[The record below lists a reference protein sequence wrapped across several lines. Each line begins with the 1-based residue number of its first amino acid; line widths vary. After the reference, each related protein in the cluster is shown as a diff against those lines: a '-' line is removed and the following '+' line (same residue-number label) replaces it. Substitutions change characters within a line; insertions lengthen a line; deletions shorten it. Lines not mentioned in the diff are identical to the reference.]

1 MVAKYGE
8 VMFCDA
14 GKKVLQVSP
23 YASAR
28 NNAEK
33 RITRYLSEL
42 GLTPTARARLRVPV
56 KQAHKAADRWAGLIN

>member
-8 VMFCDA
+8 VMYCDGA
-14 GKKVLQVSP
+14 KKVLQVSP

-33 RITRYLSEL
+33 RLTKHLESL
-42 GLTPTARARLRVPV
+42 GLTPVARARLRVNV
-56 KQAHKAADRWAGLIN
+56 KKTDISNPWSGLLN